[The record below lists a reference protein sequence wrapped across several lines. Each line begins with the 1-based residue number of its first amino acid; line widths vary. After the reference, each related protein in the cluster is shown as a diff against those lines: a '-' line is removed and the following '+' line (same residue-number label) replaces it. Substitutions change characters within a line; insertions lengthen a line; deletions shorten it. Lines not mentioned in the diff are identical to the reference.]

1 MNWLHK
7 TSSWSRLIYM
17 ETRAWLIKVYSFA
30 QWHGCKRGSYA
41 LRCGMCNEIGYTR
54 KTCHIQQYMY
64 DKKKLKYIMAF
75 FISILNLFN
84 FTLNTNTLIL
94 NLFNFT
100 CHTNNRC
107 CAREVANL
115 LLMLGGHIKM
125 LTFSESK
132 IISIKSLSYSTCL
145 LGPLTLLSCS
155 CKININQKMFLLGL

>member
-1 MNWLHK
+1 
-7 TSSWSRLIYM
+7 
-17 ETRAWLIKVYSFA
+17 
-30 QWHGCKRGSYA
+30 
-41 LRCGMCNEIGYTR
+41 MCNEIGYNR

-100 CHTNNRC
+100 LNTNTLILNLFNFTCHINNRC

>member
-41 LRCGMCNEIGYTR
+41 LRCGMCNEIGYNR

>member
-41 LRCGMCNEIGYTR
+41 LRCGMCNEIGYNR

-84 FTLNTNTLIL
+84 FTLNTNTLIV

-100 CHTNNRC
+100 CHINNRC

>member
-41 LRCGMCNEIGYTR
+41 LRCGMCNEIGYNR

-100 CHTNNRC
+100 CHINNRC